1 MTDKSGIPHPPPP
14 NRCVLI
20 VDDAA
25 SIHEDY
31 RRALCATAASAPGL
45 EQTAAALF
53 GAAAAPAAPKVEGFS
68 IDSAFQGQDAV
79 EMVKRAKEQG
89 RRYSVAF
96 VDMRM
101 PPGWDGVTTVEE
113 LWKIDP
119 EVEVVICTAYS
130 DHTWGEITSRLGRSD
145 RLLLLRKP
153 FDPAEAWQ
161 MANALSQKWDLNR
174 RVETQVSTLASSNE
188 SLRAEIARRKLAES
202 NAIHAS
208 LHDALTGL
216 PNRPM
221 LTDRLDRAIRRA
233 QRDPSFKFAVL
244 FLDLDNFKLIND
256 SLGHDAGDTL
266 LREFAA
272 RLATC
277 LRRVDTLS
285 KNDASA
291 GRLGG
296 DEFVVVIEGIRQRS
310 DAVIVAERVSEVLMQ
325 PFHLAGQDV
334 RVTASIGIAFSDTTA
349 GPGATADGV
358 LQQADTAMYRAK
370 GSGKA
375 RHALFDH
382 TMQEQVIERLRLEN
396 DLRFALE
403 RNELRL
409 AYQPIVH
416 LTDGV
421 IKGFEALLRW
431 RHPALGDVPPERF
444 IPIAEEI
451 GVINDIGGWV
461 LSTACADVGRWN
473 RECKTDP
480 PICVN
485 VNLSKRQLWHSRI
498 VDEIQ
503 SIIASSGIEASWLSV
518 EVTESMIMAEPQA
531 VRERLLRLR
540 DMGVGTQIDDFG
552 TGHSSL
558 SCLHHFPIDILK
570 VDKAFVGTTVFK
582 RDYAAVIAA
591 IATLAH
597 NLGAK
602 VTAEGVE
609 TEAQLAMLLAVD
621 CDFGQGF
628 LFSRPIESDKVI
640 EMILN
645 RRTWRQA
652 A

>member
-1 MTDKSGIPHPPPP
+1 MSDRPPIPQAPPP
-14 NRCVLI
+14 NRNVLI

-31 RRALCATAASAPGL
+31 RRALCGSAGAAPGL
-45 EQTAAALF
+45 DQTAAALF
-53 GAAAAPAAPKVEGFS
+53 GAPATPAQPKQHGFT
-68 IDSAFQGQDAV
+68 IDSAFQGKDAV
-79 EMVKRAKEQG
+79 EMVRRSKEQG

-101 PPGWDGVTTVEE
+101 PPGWDGVETVEN
-113 LWKIDP
+113 LWKVDP
-119 EVEVVICTAYS
+119 EIEVVICTAYS
-130 DHTWGEITSRLGRSD
+130 DHTWGEITNRLGHTD

-161 MANALSQKWDLNR
+161 MANALSQKWDLQR
-174 RVETQVSTLASSNE
+174 RVETQVATLASSNE
-188 SLRAEIARRKLAES
+188 SLRAEVARRKLAEN
-202 NAIHAS
+202 NAVHAS

-221 LTDRLDRAIRRA
+221 LVDRLDRVLRRA
-233 QRDPSFKFAVL
+233 QRDNAFKFSVL

-256 SLGHDAGDTL
+256 SLGHDAGDAL

-272 RLATC
+272 RLTTC

-296 DEFVVVIEGIRQRS
+296 DEFVVLLEGIKQRS
-310 DAVIVAERVSEVLMQ
+310 DAVLVAERVGEVLQQ

-334 RVTASIGIAFSDTTA
+334 RITASIGIAFSDTTS
-349 GPGATADGV
+349 GPSVTADSI

-382 TMQEQVIERLRLEN
+382 TMQEQVIERLRMEN

-403 RNELRL
+403 RRELRVV
-409 AYQPIVH
+409 YQPIVR
-416 LTDGV
+416 LSDGV

-431 RHPALGDVPPERF
+431 KHPLMGEIPPEKF
-444 IPIAEEI
+444 IPVAEEI
-451 GVINDIGGWV
+451 GAINDIGSWV
-461 LSTACADVGRWN
+461 LSTACGDVGRWN
-473 RECKTDP
+473 RAVAGDAP
-480 PICVN
+480 MCVN
-485 VNLSKRQLWHSRI
+485 VNLSKRQLWSGRI
-498 VDEIQ
+498 VDEIK
-503 SIIASSGIEASWLSV
+503 SILSDTAVDPSWLSI

-609 TEAQLAMLLAVD
+609 TDAQLAMLLAVD

-628 LFSRPIESDKVI
+628 LFSRPIEADKVI
-640 EMILN
+640 EMITTG
-645 RRTWRQA
+645 RTWKQA